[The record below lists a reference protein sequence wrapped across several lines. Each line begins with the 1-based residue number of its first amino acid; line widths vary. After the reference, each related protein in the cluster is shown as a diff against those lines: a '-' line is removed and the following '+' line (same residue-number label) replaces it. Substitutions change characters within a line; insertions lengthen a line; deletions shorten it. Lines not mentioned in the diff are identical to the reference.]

1 MTFYEMFTIDIDMCV
16 SGAVVGSY
24 TVEHYISLM
33 QEAICGFS
41 ASFCGASHDMTEKG
55 RRIIFVEL
63 KNRYN
68 VFDKMVEKERK
79 EAVRAWL
86 AEKVGK
92 QTNFERIS
100 ASKEAYARFASML
113 EQYYAVEDFE
123 RLESNFME
131 LCSEVYTG
139 DELEYCKRIF
149 DACKVRIKSPEVL
162 EQIVQTNISRHADIV
177 DFPED
182 YILPTSYDHIKPN
195 LRKDLYF

>member
-1 MTFYEMFTIDIDMCV
+1 MTIYELSTIDIDMCIRWA
-16 SGAVVGSY
+16 SFGGRM
-24 TVEHYISLM
+24 VEDYISLM
-33 QEAICGFS
+33 QEAICGFRV
-41 ASFCGASHDMTEKG
+41 SFCGASDDMMEKG
-55 RRIIFVEL
+55 ERIIFVEL

-68 VFDKMVEKERK
+68 FFCTMVEKERK

-92 QTNFERIS
+92 QTNFKRIS

-162 EQIVQTNISRHADIV
+162 EQIVQTNISRHDDIV

-182 YILPTSYDHIKPN
+182 YILPSSYDHIKPN
-195 LRKDLYF
+195 LRKDLDL